1 MMILQVS
8 IEALLNMVI
17 VMFLIAFLLSV
28 AIEIKNS
35 DALVGN
41 IVSKS
46 ILISNNSVNGLLNEC
61 TCILR

>member
-35 DALVGN
+35 NALVGN

>member
-1 MMILQVS
+1 MILQVS

>member
-1 MMILQVS
+1 MILQVS
-8 IEALLNMVI
+8 VEALLNMVI

-35 DALVGN
+35 NALVGN